1 MRVHIVGKSVE
12 LSEVLKQ
19 RITEK
24 VTDSVEK
31 YFHRPGEAMVALS
44 RSGRAF
50 FRVDCSLHLPSGAML
65 TARGEAEDA
74 YVAAEQ
80 MLERL
85 EKRLRRY
92 GRRLKD
98 HHNGAARGAAAK
110 FEETALYVIERAE
123 SNDSAA
129 HDEDGAEA
137 NAGGSEPIIIAEST
151 GELHAMAVGDAVHE
165 MDLTDS
171 PFLLFRNAAHGEL
184 NVVYRRPDGHIGWI
198 DLKRSAAPGQAPA
211 AGIS

>member
-12 LSEVLKQ
+12 LSDALRQ

-50 FRVDCSLHLPSGAML
+50 FRIDCSLHLPSGAML

-98 HHNGAARGAAAK
+98 HHNGAGRGSAAK

-123 SNDSAA
+123 SNDTAA
-129 HDEDGAEA
+129 HDEAHDEEGAEPD
-137 NAGGSEPIIIAEST
+137 AGGSEPIIIAEST

-171 PFLLFRNAAHGEL
+171 PFLLFRNAAHGGL

-198 DLKRSAAPGQAPA
+198 DPKRSAA
-211 AGIS
+211 SETR

>member
-12 LSEVLKQ
+12 LSEALKQ

-31 YFHRPGEAMVALS
+31 YFHRPGEAMVSLS

-74 YVAAEQ
+74 YLAADE
-80 MLERL
+80 MLARL

-92 GRRLKD
+92 GRRLKE
-98 HHNGAARGAAAK
+98 HHNGAARGSAAK

-123 SNDSAA
+123 SQDNAADNEDDDDPEAANDA
-129 HDEDGAEA
+129 
-137 NAGGSEPIIIAEST
+137 EPIIIAETT

-198 DLKRSAAPGQAPA
+198 DPKRSRQAN
-211 AGIS
+211 